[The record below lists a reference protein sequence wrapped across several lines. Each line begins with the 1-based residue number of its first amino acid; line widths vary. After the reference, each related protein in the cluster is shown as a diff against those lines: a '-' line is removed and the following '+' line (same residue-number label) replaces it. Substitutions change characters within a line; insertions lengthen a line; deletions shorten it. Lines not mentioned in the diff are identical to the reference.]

1 MGLNYPKY
9 HQISYDA
16 PRICNV
22 TSEDFSFAAFVDR
35 NFSHPGRATYGI
47 LQVIPFVM
55 LFLLNTYSSHM
66 LTYLLLSYFMYPTNF
81 VLI

>member
-9 HQISYDA
+9 HQISYDV
-16 PRICNV
+16 PKICNV

-35 NFSHPGRATYGI
+35 NFSHRGRATYGI

-66 LTYLLLSYFMYPTNF
+66 LTYF
-81 VLI
+81 I

>member
-1 MGLNYPKY
+1 MDLNYPKY
-9 HQISYDA
+9 HQNSYDV
-16 PRICNV
+16 PKICNV

>member
-9 HQISYDA
+9 HQISYDV

-35 NFSHPGRATYGI
+35 NFSHPGCATYGI

-55 LFLLNTYSSHM
+55 LFLLNAYSSHM
-66 LTYLLLSYFMYPTNF
+66 LTNFLLSYFMYPTNF

>member
-9 HQISYDA
+9 HQISYDV

-35 NFSHPGRATYGI
+35 NFSHPGCATYGI

-55 LFLLNTYSSHM
+55 LFLLNTYSPHM

-81 VLI
+81 VII

>member
-9 HQISYDA
+9 HQISYDV

-22 TSEDFSFAAFVDR
+22 TSKDFYFAAFVDR
-35 NFSHPGRATYGI
+35 NFSHPGCATYGI

>member
-9 HQISYDA
+9 HQISYDV

-35 NFSHPGRATYGI
+35 NFSHPGCATYGI

-81 VLI
+81 FLI

>member
-9 HQISYDA
+9 HQISYDV

-22 TSEDFSFAAFVDR
+22 TSEDFSFVAFVDR

-55 LFLLNTYSSHM
+55 LFLLNTYSPVS
-66 LTYLLLSYFMYPTNF
+66 LFSLRANISVISKWPCS
-81 VLI
+81 

>member
-9 HQISYDA
+9 HQISYDV

-22 TSEDFSFAAFVDR
+22 TSEDFSFATFVDR

-47 LQVIPFVM
+47 LQVIPFCNVVFVKYIFIIHVN
-55 LFLLNTYSSHM
+55 LFHLI
-66 LTYLLLSYFMYPTNF
+66 LLL
-81 VLI
+81 